1 MFLTRPSRRPVK
13 KETCKSFLWCFL
25 NPQFNFRTKKY
36 QMRWE
41 NDQNMMSSIE
51 LGKNNFLVELELIQT
66 FLNFIACFYKHNI
79 IPFKENI
86 YNLLLIVIN

>member
-1 MFLTRPSRRPVK
+1 MF
-13 KETCKSFLWCFL
+13 FD
-25 NPQFNFRTKKY
+25 PQSNFSTKKY
-36 QMRWE
+36 QIRWE

-51 LGKNNFLVELELIQT
+51 LRKKNFLVEFDLIQT

>member
-1 MFLTRPSRRPVK
+1 
-13 KETCKSFLWCFL
+13 
-25 NPQFNFRTKKY
+25 
-36 QMRWE
+36 MRWE

-79 IPFKENI
+79 IPFKEKHI
-86 YNLLLIVIN
+86 

>member
-1 MFLTRPSRRPVK
+1 
-13 KETCKSFLWCFL
+13 
-25 NPQFNFRTKKY
+25 
-36 QMRWE
+36 MRWE

-51 LGKNNFLVELELIQT
+51 LGKNNYLVELDLIHT

>member
-1 MFLTRPSRRPVK
+1 
-13 KETCKSFLWCFL
+13 
-25 NPQFNFRTKKY
+25 
-36 QMRWE
+36 MRWE
-41 NDQNMMSSIE
+41 NDLLSYIV
-51 LGKNNFLVELELIQT
+51 LGKNNFLVKFDLIQT